1 MPRDLLRLEHSRR
14 STIRAATK
22 NLRSILLAVIIL
34 SQRAAAIIR
43 SRRAAVII
51 RSRRAAVIIRSQRA
65 AAAIILDQRAPA
77 AALELE
83 AVATRRDPALLLHA
97 DARTAVMVATKL
109 PSMMNSRQVLSL
121 AALV

>member
-1 MPRDLLRLEHSRR
+1 LEHSRR

-22 NLRSILLAVIIL
+22 NLRSILLALITRL
-34 SQRAAAIIR
+34 
-43 SRRAAVII
+43 RAAVII
-51 RSRRAAVIIRSQRA
+51 QSQRAAVIIRSQRA
-65 AAAIILDQRAPA
+65 AAIIRSQKAAAIIRSQKAPA

-83 AVATRRDPALLLHA
+83 AVATRRDAALLLHA
-97 DARTAVMVATKL
+97 DARTAVMVKMKL